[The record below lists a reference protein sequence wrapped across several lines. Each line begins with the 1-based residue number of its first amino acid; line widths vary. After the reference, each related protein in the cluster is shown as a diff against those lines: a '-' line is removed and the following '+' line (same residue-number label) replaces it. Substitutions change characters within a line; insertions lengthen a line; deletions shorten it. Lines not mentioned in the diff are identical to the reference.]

1 MRDYRPKLAARRLRS
16 QRPSVIGLVVPDIA
30 NPFFVGFAR
39 AIETSALRDG
49 IRVILCNSD
58 EDPTREAQYLEL
70 LEEERVSGI
79 ILAPTQAGGVPDLS
93 IPLVL
98 ADRVEGSP
106 QVDSVVLDDAG
117 AASALVDALQ
127 AAGCTRILGLF
138 GARGSTAVKRRQRYT
153 DALRRHGLPVH
164 AVDVPHDTEGRT
176 TAVQAALAG
185 AAFDA
190 IIVGDAFA
198 MLEAAVVLHDRIDT
212 QRFAVHL
219 AGFDGATWLRL
230 LDVKPLVIAQPVDA
244 MAQAAMALLA
254 E

>member
-1 MRDYRPKLAARRLRS
+1 M
-16 QRPSVIGLVVPDIA
+16 IGLVVPDIA